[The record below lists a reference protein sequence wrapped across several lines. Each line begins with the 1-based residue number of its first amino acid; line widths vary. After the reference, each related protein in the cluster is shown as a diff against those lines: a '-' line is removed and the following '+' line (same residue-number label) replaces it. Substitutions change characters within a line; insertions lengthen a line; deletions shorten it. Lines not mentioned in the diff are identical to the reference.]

1 MTEGAVIDKVS
12 RESDRAPQ
20 HLQVLAAEIRAHEQ
34 PVRDR
39 TPSRSRAKARAR
51 SRGGGTPWA

>member
-34 PVRDR
+34 SVRDR
-39 TPSRSRAKARAR
+39 TPSRSRATAR
-51 SRGGGTPWA
+51 SRSKGGGTPWA